1 MHINRRL
8 AQSRQRLSSVIYISG
23 PRGQFGVCAMRLQ
36 CTGHA
41 NSRQPCSICST
52 SRVCAVSRRAYRVR
66 RRLGTTFCASLFR
79 LILVSSVTWDFPV
92 CTDIVTPIGY
102 VRQLLIRGHL
112 LQPVCEVYPSV
123 SFLYVPVWC
132 VYKLTVVMCHMLK
145 LCVPPSHSG
154 FSHFFSL

>member
-23 PRGQFGVCAMRLQ
+23 PRGQFGVCAMASMHRSCQL
-36 CTGHA
+36 
-41 NSRQPCSICST
+41 RQPCSICST

-79 LILVSSVTWDFPV
+79 LRLVSSVTWDFPV

-112 LQPVCEVYPSV
+112 SQPVCEVYPCLFCTFPFGVCTS
-123 SFLYVPVWC
+123 
-132 VYKLTVVMCHMLK
+132 
-145 LCVPPSHSG
+145 
-154 FSHFFSL
+154 